1 MSAKGPGCLMLCGV
15 NCATRSWSLCD
26 NTLVTALS
34 NCRIG
39 RSQGACMKGQLVPA
53 SEGSYF
59 EAALRQQWQQLAGLR
74 TALEAATG
82 LIVTQAAQLA
92 QLQLAAEGPPSSQAA
107 AAGGS
112 PSWQAE
118 LCWQRPAASPPGV
131 CRPRSQ
137 NSSHA
142 QRPRTAEGARPVS
155 ASRSKLSA
163 RSPSP
168 AGSLPARPSTS
179 SHLGIMASI
188 KSDLEAWRAK

>member
-1 MSAKGPGCLMLCGV
+1 MTTLLG
-15 NCATRSWSLCD
+15 
-26 NTLVTALS
+26 LVTALP
-34 NCRIG
+34 NCRVG
-39 RSQGACMKGQLVPA
+39 CSQGACMKGQLVPA
-53 SEGSYF
+53 SEGRYF

-92 QLQLAAEGPPSSQAA
+92 RLQQAAEGPPLQPAA
-107 AAGGS
+107 AAGGAS
-112 PSWQAE
+112 PSWHAE
-118 LCWQRPAASPPGV
+118 LSWQRPAASPPGG

-155 ASRSKLSA
+155 ASPSKLSA

-168 AGSLPARPSTS
+168 AGSLPARPSTP
-179 SHLGIMASI
+179 SHLGMMTSI

>member
-1 MSAKGPGCLMLCGV
+1 MCLTRIRTLCH
-15 NCATRSWSLCD
+15 
-26 NTLVTALS
+26 NTLLTALPC
-34 NCRIG
+34 CRVG
-39 RSQGACMKGQLVPA
+39 RSQGAGMKGQLMPA
-53 SEGSYF
+53 SEGRYF

-82 LIVTQAAQLA
+82 LIVSQGAQLA
-92 QLQLAAEGPPSSQAA
+92 RLQLAAEGPPASQPA

-118 LCWQRPAASPPGV
+118 LSWQRPAASPPAAAAGS
-131 CRPRSQ
+131 RPRSQ
-137 NSSHA
+137 NSSHGP
-142 QRPRTAEGARPVS
+142 RPKTAEGARPVS
-155 ASRSKLSA
+155 ASPSKLSA

-179 SHLGIMASI
+179 SHLGMMTSI